1 MTAVAEPLLVV
12 EHLRVSYR
20 GRPDVV
26 AVDDVAL
33 QVVAGEVVALVGGSG
48 AGKTTAALALV
59 GLLPPAAQVS
69 GSVRLGGTELIGL
82 GDRAMSRVRGRQ
94 VGLVFSGGATAL
106 TPVYRV
112 GAQVAAAV
120 RLHERGLSRSAA
132 RARARDLL
140 AAVDLPAHTADAYPH
155 QLSGGMAQRVLIALA
170 TAGRPSLLVADEPT
184 AALDV
189 TTAAH
194 VLDVLRRV
202 REESG
207 AALLL
212 VTHDLGVVAGEADR
226 VVVLAGGRVV
236 EEAATDRLF
245 AAPRAAPTAALLD
258 AARRLWGPRPE
269 RPDASLPAAAAAGS
283 QPSGSPA
290 PPRRSGAEAAG
301 PPALELVDVHRWYPG
316 RPAGLTHRAV
326 APVRALDGLSLVVP
340 AGRTLALV
348 GESGAGKTTTLRL
361 VLDLVP
367 PQTGV
372 VRVLGQDLA
381 TLDAPGRAAL
391 RAVVAPVLQ
400 DPAAALDPRMV
411 VGDLVGEGLTVRGVA
426 RGEASGAVREALALV
441 GLGADLLRRYPGELS
456 GGQRQ
461 RVAVARALVGRPQLL
476 LLDEPVSAL
485 DPVTRADVLDLVAGL
500 VARLGLTCVVVSH
513 DLAAVRRVADD
524 VAVLHAGRVV
534 EHGPV
539 DQVLGNPQHACTQ
552 ALLAA
557 EPVPD
562 PARQRARRAARDAA
576 RLRRA
581 TAAGGT

>member
-1 MTAVAEPLLVV
+1 VAEPLLVV
-12 EHLRVSYR
+12 EHLTVAYR
-20 GRPDVV
+20 GRPEVV
-26 AVDDVAL
+26 AVDDVSL
-33 QVVAGEVVALVGGSG
+33 QVAAGEVVALVGGSG

-59 GLLPPAAQVS
+59 GLLSPAARVS
-69 GSVRLGGTELIGL
+69 GSVRLGGAELMGL
-82 GDRAMSRVRGRQ
+82 GDRAMSRVRGHQ

-120 RLHERGLSRSAA
+120 ALHERGLSRAATRA
-132 RARARDLL
+132 RARALL

-207 AALLL
+207 AGLLL

-236 EEAATDRLF
+236 EEATTDRLF
-245 AAPRAAPTAALLD
+245 TAPRAAPTAALLD
-258 AARRLWGPRPE
+258 AARRLRGPRPE
-269 RPDASLPAAAAAGS
+269 RPDGPPRAAAVDADAD
-283 QPSGSPA
+283 A
-290 PPRRSGAEAAG
+290 DAAG

-316 RPAGLTHRAV
+316 RAAGLTHRSV

-367 PQTGV
+367 PQSGV
-372 VRVLGQDLA
+372 VRVLGRDLA
-381 TLDAPGRAAL
+381 TLDASGRAAL
-391 RAVVAPVLQ
+391 RAAVAPVLQ

-411 VGDLVGEGLTVRGVA
+411 VGDLVGEGLTIRGVA
-426 RGEASGAVREALALV
+426 RGEASSAVREALALV